1 MADYKNLIISFQ
13 NYFSKKAMSRN
24 ASKKNDLLSIEIEK
38 LYSKIEAN
46 DLIIEENQTSLSD
59 VNSLKQDAETILMDR
74 SISSI
79 KISKINQYLREIS
92 NR

>member
-1 MADYKNLIISFQ
+1 MADYKNLVRSFQ

-38 LYSKIEAN
+38 LHAKIEAN
-46 DLIIEENQTSLSD
+46 DLIIEENQTTQRD
-59 VNSLKQDAETILMDR
+59 INSLKQDAETILMDR

-79 KISKINQYLREIS
+79 KISKINQYVREIS

>member
-1 MADYKNLIISFQ
+1 MANYKNVIASFQ

-24 ASKKNDLLSIEIEK
+24 ASKKNDLLSIEINK
-38 LYSKIEAN
+38 LYDKIEAN
-46 DLIIEENQTSLSD
+46 DLIIEENQTSLRD

-74 SISSI
+74 SISPI
-79 KISKINQYLREIS
+79 KISKINQYVREIS

>member
-1 MADYKNLIISFQ
+1 MADYKNVVKSFQ
-13 NYFSKKAMSRN
+13 NYISRKAISKN
-24 ASKKNDLLSIEIEK
+24 ASKKNDFLSLEIDK
-38 LYSKIEAN
+38 LYAKIEAN
-46 DLIIEENQTSLSD
+46 DLIIEENQTTKRDVDSLNED
-59 VNSLKQDAETILMDR
+59 LETFLMDR

>member
-1 MADYKNLIISFQ
+1 MADYKNVVKSFQ
-13 NYFSKKAMSRN
+13 NYFSKKAISIKAM
-24 ASKKNDLLSIEIEK
+24 KKNDFLSLQIEK

-46 DLIIEENQTSLSD
+46 DLIIEENQYSQSD
-59 VNSLKQDAETILMDR
+59 VDSLTEDSETILMDR

-79 KISKINQYLREIS
+79 KRNKINQYLREIS

>member
-1 MADYKNLIISFQ
+1 MADYKNVIASFQ

-24 ASKKNDLLSIEIEK
+24 ASKKNDFLSLEIDK
-38 LYSKIEAN
+38 LYAKIEAN
-46 DLIIEENQTSLSD
+46 DLIIEENQTTQRD
-59 VNSLKQDAETILMDR
+59 INSLKQDAETILMDR

-79 KISKINQYLREIS
+79 KISKINQYVREIS

>member
-1 MADYKNLIISFQ
+1 MADYKNVIRSFQ

>member
-1 MADYKNLIISFQ
+1 MADYKNVIRSFQ

-24 ASKKNDLLSIEIEK
+24 ARKKNDLLSIEIEK

-46 DLIIEENQTSLSD
+46 DLIIEENQTSLRD
-59 VNSLKQDAETILMDR
+59 IDSLKQDAETILMDR
-74 SISSI
+74 SISPI

>member
-1 MADYKNLIISFQ
+1 MADYKNVIRSFQ

-24 ASKKNDLLSIEIEK
+24 ARKKNDLLSIEIEK

-46 DLIIEENQTSLSD
+46 DLIIEENQTSLRD
-59 VNSLKQDAETILMDR
+59 IDSLKQDAETILMDR
-74 SISSI
+74 SISPI
-79 KISKINQYLREIS
+79 KISKINQYVREIS

>member
-1 MADYKNLIISFQ
+1 MADYKNLLRSFQ

-24 ASKKNDLLSIEIEK
+24 ARKKNDLLSIEIEK

-46 DLIIEENQTSLSD
+46 DLIIEENQTSLRD
-59 VNSLKQDAETILMDR
+59 IDSLKQDAETILMDR
-74 SISSI
+74 SISPI
-79 KISKINQYLREIS
+79 KISKINQYVREIS

>member
-1 MADYKNLIISFQ
+1 
-13 NYFSKKAMSRN
+13 MSRN

>member
-1 MADYKNLIISFQ
+1 MADYKNVVRSFQ
-13 NYFSKKAMSRN
+13 NYFSKKAISRN
-24 ASKKNDLLSIEIEK
+24 ASKKNDFLSLEIDK

-46 DLIIEENQTSLSD
+46 DLIIEENQTTQRDIDSL
-59 VNSLKQDAETILMDR
+59 NEDAETILMDR
-74 SISSI
+74 STTSI

>member
-1 MADYKNLIISFQ
+1 MADYKKLIRSFQ

-24 ASKKNDLLSIEIEK
+24 ARKKNDFLSIELNK

-46 DLIIEENQTSLSD
+46 DLIIEENQTTQRDIDSL
-59 VNSLKQDAETILMDR
+59 NEDAETILMDR
-74 SISSI
+74 SITAI
-79 KISKINQYLREIS
+79 KRNKINQYLRKIS

>member
-1 MADYKNLIISFQ
+1 MADYKNLVRSFQ

-79 KISKINQYLREIS
+79 KISKINQYVREIS

>member
-1 MADYKNLIISFQ
+1 MADYKNLVRSFQ

-24 ASKKNDLLSIEIEK
+24 ASKKNDLLSIEIDK

-79 KISKINQYLREIS
+79 KISKINAKS
-92 NR
+92 

>member
-1 MADYKNLIISFQ
+1 MADYKNVLTSFQ

-24 ASKKNDLLSIEIEK
+24 ASQKNDFLSIELNK

-46 DLIIEENQTSLSD
+46 DLIIEENQTTQRDIDSL
-59 VNSLKQDAETILMDR
+59 NEDAETILMDR
-74 SISSI
+74 SITAI
-79 KISKINQYLREIS
+79 KRNKINQYLRKIS